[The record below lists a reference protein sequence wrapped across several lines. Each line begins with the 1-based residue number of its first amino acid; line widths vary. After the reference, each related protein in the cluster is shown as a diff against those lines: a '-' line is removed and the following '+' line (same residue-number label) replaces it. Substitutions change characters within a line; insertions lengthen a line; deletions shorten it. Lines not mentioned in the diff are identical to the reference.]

1 MSKLHQTMDDDAWIN
16 NELSRIATAQR
27 VKDTELTATSL
38 LRQTTT
44 TTAASYLDLFD
55 VQLTAPCSTLR
66 EVYPLLPGLHHPSQ
80 LVDTNIVASPFSTM
94 GAAET
99 SVYDQQESTL
109 VNGKSGREGGVST
122 SLDFLPGGMKQA
134 TLSTALAAPET
145 DLSIALTSADR
156 HVLSSSTGTTT
167 AAAALSDEEKKT
179 LIQEGGRAPGLEYG
193 LTLEDERNYFL
204 GQGLSG
210 ANLTGTSTH
219 DMLKGTRNNPDL
231 LGQYTGA
238 VEDPEFRHQV
248 QSKLRDGRGISKTK
262 QNTNTV
268 AFTNIFA
275 DVDEEHYLLG
285 GSSSDE
291 DSSEEEDGAG
301 SNADQNRTNED
312 NASAKAIVVA
322 SEIVLDQKEQNNEGK
337 EDEEDE
343 DAAIDA
349 LLIESQTRL
358 SSTQLTRKRKL
369 KWARTD
375 DVSVSFPSLF
385 K

>member
-1 MSKLHQTMDDDAWIN
+1 MHAMDDDHEWIN

-38 LRQTTT
+38 LSQTTT

-134 TLSTALAAPET
+134 TPKCVDFT
-145 DLSIALTSADR
+145 IALTSADR

-301 SNADQNRTNED
+301 GNADQNRTNED